1 MEEIVSRYGGNA
13 RHEHVR
19 QSRPST
25 VTDRNSPSIA
35 GHDVLRAD
43 ALPLGVE
50 DHLRTRFH
58 VSVIFRGFEAAMGC
72 RLRAFATPQAPGGRS
87 FGTYLR
93 VGSRCDIACPC
104 PLAGGRHKVD

>member
-1 MEEIVSRYGGNA
+1 MVATQGMS
-13 RHEHVR
+13 

-25 VTDRNSPSIA
+25 LKDRNSPSIA

-58 VSVIFRGFEAAMGC
+58 LSVIFRGFEATVGC
-72 RLRAFATPQAPGGRS
+72 RLRAFAAPQAPGGKS
-87 FGTYLR
+87 FRAYPR

-104 PLAGGRHKVD
+104 PLAGRRHKVD